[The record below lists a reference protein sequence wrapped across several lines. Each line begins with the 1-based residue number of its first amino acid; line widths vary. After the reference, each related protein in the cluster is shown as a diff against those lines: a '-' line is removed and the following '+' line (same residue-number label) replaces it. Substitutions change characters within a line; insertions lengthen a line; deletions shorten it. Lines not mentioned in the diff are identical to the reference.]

1 MTDQGESSIGEAMA
15 ILGVRVC
22 VDVVPQCQLSDLLVA
37 QHMRTL
43 YFVSEDRESMVTGYF
58 SEPVLVQAAAQ
69 LTNEASSEVHSAL
82 NKWRVLLKLLL
93 GSLRKGMVDAG
104 FRGELVARVLL
115 LLAWDKCCDQYCQ
128 WFVSVSPSLHCPS
141 SATVSS

>member
-1 MTDQGESSIGEAMA
+1 MRGCCASVQTNRRMG
-15 ILGVRVC
+15 RTTH
-22 VDVVPQCQLSDLLVA
+22 VA
-37 QHMRTL
+37 L

-82 NKWRVLLKLLL
+82 NKWRVLLKVLL